1 MKPKTFTYN
10 EMIQF
15 FINHNMPLK
24 DTQVQ
29 LIAMMVR
36 EEFKALETYREEQK
50 KKRDA
55 KILKALKRKESR
67 IARKC
72 NKVQKS
78 VVTDLPAGA
87 QEPVR

>member
-10 EMIQF
+10 EIIQF

-50 KKRDA
+50 KKREE

-72 NKVQKS
+72 NNVQ
-78 VVTDLPAGA
+78 
-87 QEPVR
+87 

>member
-29 LIAMMVR
+29 LIAMMIR
-36 EEFKALETYREEQK
+36 EEFRALETYREEQK
-50 KKRDA
+50 RKRDA
-55 KILKALKRKESR
+55 KILKALKRKESK
-67 IARKC
+67 IAKKC

-87 QEPVR
+87 

>member
-55 KILKALKRKESR
+55 KILKILKRKEAKL
-67 IARKC
+67 ARKC
-72 NKVQKS
+72 NNVQKS

-87 QEPVR
+87 

>member
-10 EMIQF
+10 EIIQF

-29 LIAMMVR
+29 LIAMMVK
-36 EEFKALETYREEQK
+36 EEIKVLEAYREEQK

-55 KILKALKRKESR
+55 KILKILKRKEAKSA
-67 IARKC
+67 IKC
-72 NKVQKS
+72 QKVQ
-78 VVTDLPAGA
+78 
-87 QEPVR
+87 

>member
-15 FINHNMPLK
+15 FVNNRLPLTDK
-24 DTQVQ
+24 QIH
-29 LIAMMVR
+29 LIGIKVR
-36 EEFKALETYREEQK
+36 EEFNALEAYREQQK

-67 IARKC
+67 IAKKC
-72 NKVQKS
+72 NNVQKS
-78 VVTDLPAGA
+78 VVTDLPAG
-87 QEPVR
+87 V

>member
-36 EEFKALETYREEQK
+36 EEFKALEAYREEQK
-50 KKRDA
+50 RKRDA
-55 KILKALKRKESR
+55 KILKILKRKETKS
-67 IARKC
+67 ARKC
-72 NKVQKS
+72 QIVQKS
-78 VVTDLPAGA
+78 GSNLN
-87 QEPVR
+87 R

>member
-1 MKPKTFTYN
+1 
-10 EMIQF
+10 
-15 FINHNMPLK
+15 MPLK

-78 VVTDLPAGA
+78 VVTDLPAGV
-87 QEPVR
+87 QEPVK

>member
-55 KILKALKRKESR
+55 KILKILKRKEAKL
-67 IARKC
+67 ARKC
-72 NKVQKS
+72 NKGNK
-78 VVTDLPAGA
+78 DENNL
-87 QEPVR
+87 

>member
-10 EMIQF
+10 EIIQF
-15 FINHNMPLK
+15 FIKHNMPLK

-36 EEFKALETYREEQK
+36 EEFKELEAYKEEQK

-55 KILKALKRKESR
+55 KILKILKRKEAKS
-67 IARKC
+67 ARKC
-72 NKVQKS
+72 QEVQKS
-78 VVTDLPAGA
+78 GSNLN
-87 QEPVR
+87 R

>member
-72 NKVQKS
+72 KKVQKS
-78 VVTDLPAGA
+78 VVTDLPTGA
-87 QEPVR
+87 

>member
-1 MKPKTFTYN
+1 
-10 EMIQF
+10 
-15 FINHNMPLK
+15 MPLK

-36 EEFKALETYREEQK
+36 EEFNALEAYREQQK

-67 IARKC
+67 IAKKC
-72 NKVQKS
+72 NNVQKS
-78 VVTDLPAGA
+78 VVTELLGDPLDG
-87 QEPVR
+87 R

>member
-36 EEFKALETYREEQK
+36 EEFKALEAYREEQK
-50 KKRDA
+50 RKRDA
-55 KILKALKRKESR
+55 KILKILKRKEAKS
-67 IARKC
+67 ARKC
-72 NKVQKS
+72 QIVQKS
-78 VVTDLPAGA
+78 GSNLN
-87 QEPVR
+87 R

>member
-1 MKPKTFTYN
+1 
-10 EMIQF
+10 
-15 FINHNMPLK
+15 MPLK

-55 KILKALKRKESR
+55 KILKILKRKEAKL
-67 IARKC
+67 ARKC
-72 NKVQKS
+72 NKGNK
-78 VVTDLPAGA
+78 DENNL
-87 QEPVR
+87 

>member
-36 EEFKALETYREEQK
+36 EEFRALETYREEQK

-72 NKVQKS
+72 NNVQKS

-87 QEPVR
+87 